1 MKFHPLCTH
10 LETYELDCL
19 ADASSI
25 IHLNQSS
32 TRDHQVLLQHHHRA
46 QTTNAETGDNVSI
59 LFIGN
64 KQSHTFT
71 IWTMHYVLQG
81 WATCGN
87 FSPAWTKKKTKTNE
101 RPGFCCISPA
111 KNSALIFYCSKI
123 IVSTGWL
130 KKFLIEIKMSS
141 GGRFQMIS
149 NQSSRWR

>member
-1 MKFHPLCTH
+1 MMKFHPLCTH

-19 ADASSI
+19 VDASSI

-46 QTTNAETGDNVSI
+46 QTTNAETCDNVSI

-71 IWTMHYVLQG
+71 IWTMLSRAGRLVG
-81 WATCGN
+81 
-87 FSPAWTKKKTKTNE
+87 
-101 RPGFCCISPA
+101 ISPQLEPKLTTGWVFVA
-111 KNSALIFYCSKI
+111 FPFPPQKNSALIFYCSKI

-130 KKFLIEIKMSS
+130 KKFLIEIKISS
-141 GGRFQMIS
+141 GGLFQMIS
-149 NQSSRWR
+149 IQSRRWR

>member
-46 QTTNAETGDNVSI
+46 QTTNAEKVRLVIMYRFSLLETSSPIRSRYEQCSPG
-59 LFIGN
+59 LGN
-64 KQSHTFT
+64 LWEFLPSLNQK
-71 IWTMHYVLQG
+71 
-81 WATCGN
+81 
-87 FSPAWTKKKTKTNE
+87 KKKTDD

-111 KNSALIFYCSKI
+111 KNSALIFYCSEI
-123 IVSTGWL
+123 NVSTGCL
-130 KKFLIEIKMSS
+130 K
-141 GGRFQMIS
+141 
-149 NQSSRWR
+149 SSR